1 VRVEL
6 QRLSGMLLNVDEPF
20 SALMQKTL
28 IQGPLFLKII
38 YINAIHTVHDEIG
51 GWCEI
56 ISSNTP
62 ELVV

>member
-1 VRVEL
+1 
-6 QRLSGMLLNVDEPF
+6 MLLNVDEPF